1 MNPVNETTTAAAT
14 DDAALG
20 GIVGWTI
27 SALTGVDT
35 APISG
40 GLATLGAFTFG
51 VVFPR

>member
-1 MNPVNETTTAAAT
+1 MPNETTTAAAT
-14 DDAALG
+14 AGAALG
-20 GIVGWTI
+20 GIIGWTI

-51 VVFPR
+51 LVFPR